1 MKIDRFN
8 PRDKSETK
16 DLCKYY
22 CMPTDKNGFII
33 WKGPRIPLD
42 MKEYIS
48 MLIMPKFKA
57 NTGKTLTFDDVLT
70 ICQLRYMAARSSLRN
85 AEENSDKM
93 GNYNNDFDNLL
104 HIMRDCDSL
113 YEATKRAK
121 VQRQKA
127 QNQSLLSNF
136 LIYNVQKK

>member
-33 WKGPRIPLD
+33 WKDPQIPLD
-42 MKEYIS
+42 IKKYIE
-48 MLIMPKFKA
+48 MLKPEFKA
-57 NTGKTLTFDDVLT
+57 KNGRDISHDDVLT

-93 GNYNNDFDNLL
+93 GNYNKDYRSLSQIKDE
-104 HIMRDCDSL
+104 CESL
-113 YEATKRAK
+113 YKATKQDLARIRK
-121 VQRQKA
+121 E
-127 QNQSLLSNF
+127 QNESFLSEF
-136 LIYNVQKK
+136 LV